1 MQAERIAAAV
11 ARAKARAALREE
23 EGGEARVRE
32 RVLELEVVLEDEGQ
46 KDGAD
51 AGLRDALAADRAA
64 GPRMCAAGC
73 SPGAGCSH
81 DPPPLSSPP
90 SPLAIRDIP

>member
-51 AGLRDALAADRAA
+51 AGLRDAPWPLTARRGHVCVQRGAARARAA
-64 GPRMCAAGC
+64 HTTRLRSRHHLRP
-73 SPGAGCSH
+73 
-81 DPPPLSSPP
+81 
-90 SPLAIRDIP
+90 